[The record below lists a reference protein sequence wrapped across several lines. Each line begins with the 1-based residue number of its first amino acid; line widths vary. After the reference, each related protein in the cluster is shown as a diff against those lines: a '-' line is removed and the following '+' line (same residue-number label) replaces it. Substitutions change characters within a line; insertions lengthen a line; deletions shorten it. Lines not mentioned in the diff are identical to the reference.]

1 MLISVVVPAY
11 NSEKTIKRCLDSL
24 FSQSFDEPYE
34 IVVVDDGSKD
44 KTAEI
49 VKEYPKVKYVFQKN
63 AGPAAARNMGWQTA
77 KGEIVVFTD
86 SDCVLDKNWLKEM
99 VEPINNKE
107 IAAVGGVYDKSA
119 NEKSLLANLIGEEI
133 KYRYSKIGK
142 YTDAHGSYSLAVR
155 KDLLKELNGFNE
167 FYPVATA
174 EDFDLCYRI
183 TALGYKIFL
192 NNKAKLAHHHPEKLW
207 RYLKTQFRHGFY
219 RVKLYRDNPKKAGGD
234 KYSGN
239 AVYQVALS
247 GLFVLFLPLVP
258 LVSIAALVG
267 LILLQLDLIAF
278 LLKTNG
284 LIFALEDAG
293 LQILRGFAWLLGMIT
308 GLLSYNGFTKQK

>member
-1 MLISVVVPAY
+1 MTISVVVPAY
-11 NSEKTIKRCLDSL
+11 NSEKTIKKCLDSL
-24 FSQSFDEPYE
+24 FSQSFNKPYE
-34 IVVVDDGSKD
+34 VVVVDDGSKD

-63 AGPAAARNMGWQTA
+63 AGPAAARNKGWKSA
-77 KGEIVVFTD
+77 SGEVVVFTD

-99 VEPINNKE
+99 VGPIDGKE
-107 IAAVGGVYDKSA
+107 VMAVGGVYDKSA

-133 KYRYSKIGK
+133 KYRYSKMGK
-142 YTDAHGSYSLAVR
+142 YTDAHGSYSLAVK
-155 KDLLKELNGFNE
+155 KDVLKELNGFNE

-183 TALGYKIFL
+183 TGLGYKIFL

-207 RYLKTQFRHGFY
+207 KYLKTQFRHGFY
-219 RVKLYRDNPKKAGGD
+219 RVKLYRDNPKKTSGD

-239 AVYQVALS
+239 AAYQVGLS
-247 GLFVLFLPLVP
+247 GLLVAFLPFFP
-258 LVSIAALVG
+258 LVSAAALVG
-267 LILLQLDLIAF
+267 LILLQLDLIIF
-278 LLKTNG
+278 LSKTNS
-284 LIFALEDAG
+284 LVFALEDAG
-293 LQILRGFAWLLGMIT
+293 LQLLRGFAWLLGMIT